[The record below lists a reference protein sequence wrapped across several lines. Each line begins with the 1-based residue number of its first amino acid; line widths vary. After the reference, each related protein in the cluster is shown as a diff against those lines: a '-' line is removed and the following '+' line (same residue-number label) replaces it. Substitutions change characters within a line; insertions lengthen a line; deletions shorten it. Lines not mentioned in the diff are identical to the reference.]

1 MANDAAAVSGASDA
15 INNAIQIGATNL
27 GQAQTDLG
35 QNALPK
41 ASSALDSFA
50 AVSGDL
56 TGIVS
61 GLTLLLQVRAV
72 HFRNSSYARSG
83 QDHAVPD
90 RCLACQGPGQARNRR
105 QRHRGAT
112 DLRVHG
118 RAGRPDGRRRR

>member
-1 MANDAAAVSGASDA
+1 MANDATAISNASNA
-15 INNAIQIGATNL
+15 LNAAIQTGTANL

-61 GLTLLLQVRAV
+61 GMTPR
-72 HFRNSSYARSG
+72 
-83 QDHAVPD
+83 
-90 RCLACQGPGQARNRR
+90 
-105 QRHRGAT
+105 
-112 DLRVHG
+112 
-118 RAGRPDGRRRR
+118 